1 MMSLLD
7 IGRLTAWLDGRELE
21 RGKPLGAEPLA
32 GGRSNAMF
40 ALRRGSARWV
50 LRRPARI
57 AVDRANEG
65 MRREFRFLAALAGTA
80 VPHPVAIALC
90 EDHDV
95 LGCTFFIME
104 HVEGVHALPA
114 PPAFDDE
121 SGRYE
126 VGIALIDALAQ
137 LHDVDWRSAGLADLG
152 RPNGFHERQVK
163 RWSAQLD
170 SYNGREIPGI
180 GDVMLWLGEHR
191 PATFE
196 PTIMHG
202 DYHVINALIAPDRP
216 GRVVAILDW
225 ETATIGDP
233 LLDLAGF
240 CEIWSEIAGQANPT
254 RAALVER
261 YQAER
266 GLGPIQEMTY
276 YIVLYNFRLAVLLEG
291 IYQRSL
297 RDPSREPQHDIGRRA
312 LANVDRALAIVRD
325 ESG

>member
-1 MMSLLD
+1 MTLLD
-7 IGRLTAWLDGRELE
+7 IGRLAAWLDARELE
-21 RGKPLGAEPLA
+21 RGKPIRAEPLA

-40 ALRRGSARWV
+40 ALRRGDARWV
-50 LRRPARI
+50 LRRPAQI

-65 MRREFRFLAALAGTA
+65 MRREFRFLAALAETT
-80 VPHPVAIALC
+80 VPHPRAIALC

-104 HVEGVHALPA
+104 QVEGVHALPT
-114 PPAFDDE
+114 PPAFDDQ
-121 SGRYE
+121 SGRNE
-126 VGIALIDALAQ
+126 VGLALIDALAQ
-137 LHDVDWRSAGLADLG
+137 LHGVDWRAAGLADLG
-152 RPNGFHERQVK
+152 RPDGFHERQVE

-170 SYNGREIPGI
+170 SYKGRELEGI
-180 GDVMLWLGEHR
+180 EDVMVWLREHR

-202 DYHVINALIAPDRP
+202 DYHVINVLIAPDRP

-233 LLDLAGF
+233 LLDLVGF
-240 CEIWSEIAGQANPT
+240 CEIWSIVAGQPDPT
-254 RAALVER
+254 RSELVER
-261 YQAER
+261 YQAQR
-266 GLGPIQEMTY
+266 GIGPIQEMGY
-276 YIVLYNFRLAVLLEG
+276 YTVLYNFRLAVLLEG

-297 RDPSREPQHDIGRRA
+297 RDPTRESQLDLGGRA
-312 LANVDRALAIVRD
+312 LANIDRALVIMKN